1 MGKPGKFSNYLKRS
15 YIHYALTLVSI
26 IFVLFLAFMILNL
39 RYTTVNNNQDC
50 NTTVGTFMNQLY
62 DYYNAEINELAD
74 SVHIKNAVLQKE
86 NTTNAYR
93 QLYEFVSK
101 QQIKPIFTLFDTE
114 GNLIVTNLYQPNQL
128 ICRESSKMKEAVGWA
143 ANSPGR
149 VYSAVSGIQYDNGQ
163 KTAYLFCKAVTEH
176 GRIVGYLCF
185 DLTVDGLDKLM
196 RRNEVDIIALTDRF
210 DNAFYYTSNSV
221 LNSMGKC
228 RLDWQANG
236 NVRIDDKLYY
246 GTSTLLPKSAIKVIT
261 LTSVWAQ
268 NQIFGFGLFF
278 LCCLIALMVLLI
290 FVFSRKVAQ
299 NNSRFIDSLLYAV
312 KQCRDGNISYR
323 INSITFD
330 EFQILY
336 DEFNQMMIQL
346 QQLLQHNNELMER
359 KRIMEVKQLEEQFN
373 PHFVFN
379 VMETLKYEI
388 VIDPKQASVMVVSFA
403 NLMRYSINYGN
414 AKVLL
419 RTDIAYIKD
428 YLMLQKMRYNQRLT
442 YEIKMEDGL
451 LDYEIPKLLI
461 QPIVENCLSHGAE
474 NVDRINIV
482 ILGRKVNE
490 VIELTIEDNGQGI
503 EKDKLKEIQDM
514 LQNEN
519 EMPEHIGLY
528 NVHRAIKL
536 LYGESY
542 GLEISSRYGTGTKVT
557 LKIPIKEGGS
567 NV

>member
-1 MGKPGKFSNYLKRS
+1 
-15 YIHYALTLVSI
+15 
-26 IFVLFLAFMILNL
+26 
-39 RYTTVNNNQDC
+39 
-50 NTTVGTFMNQLY
+50 
-62 DYYNAEINELAD
+62 
-74 SVHIKNAVLQKE
+74 
-86 NTTNAYR
+86 
-93 QLYEFVSK
+93 
-101 QQIKPIFTLFDTE
+101 
-114 GNLIVTNLYQPNQL
+114 
-128 ICRESSKMKEAVGWA
+128 
-143 ANSPGR
+143 
-149 VYSAVSGIQYDNGQ
+149 
-163 KTAYLFCKAVTEH
+163 
-176 GRIVGYLCF
+176 
-185 DLTVDGLDKLM
+185 
-196 RRNEVDIIALTDRF
+196 
-210 DNAFYYTSNSV
+210 
-221 LNSMGKC
+221 
-228 RLDWQANG
+228 
-236 NVRIDDKLYY
+236 
-246 GTSTLLPKSAIKVIT
+246 
-261 LTSVWAQ
+261 
-268 NQIFGFGLFF
+268 
-278 LCCLIALMVLLI
+278 
-290 FVFSRKVAQ
+290 
-299 NNSRFIDSLLYAV
+299 
-312 KQCRDGNISYR
+312 
-323 INSITFD
+323 
-330 EFQILY
+330 
-336 DEFNQMMIQL
+336 MMIQL